1 MMPEA
6 YFNLADAYQRMNQPD
21 DAAEAYR
28 TIVNEF
34 PSSDRMAPALAEL
47 GQLLLEGQ
55 EYSEARTIFE
65 ELADTDERF
74 RQEAYLGIGRAALGL
89 GDTGSARQY
98 FERVLSINQSNDAA
112 RAGLGKVLLA
122 DGRPDEA
129 RRLFSMV
136 ANENNTAVGAEAQY
150 LLAMSYQEAGNNEQ
164 ALEEYAK
171 VRVLFE
177 AYDVW
182 VAEAQ
187 YKTAE
192 IYIREGRRGDA
203 RSLLASILENYPGT
217 AGAEKAQELL
227 NQN

>member
-1 MMPEA
+1 MM
-6 YFNLADAYQRMNQPD
+6 QPKH
-21 DAAEAYR
+21 
-28 TIVNEF
+28 TG
-34 PSSDRMAPALAEL
+34 PSSMSFLIRTEWRPHLQNWGRSLLKGKSTLKPAQYLKSSPKPIRDSDRKH
-47 GQLLLEGQ
+47 
-55 EYSEARTIFE
+55 
-65 ELADTDERF
+65 
-74 RQEAYLGIGRAALGL
+74 
-89 GDTGSARQY
+89 
-98 FERVLSINQSNDAA
+98 FERVLSINEGNDAA

-150 LLAMSYQEAGNNEQ
+150 LLASSYQENGDFEQ
-164 ALEEYAK
+164 ALEEYSK
-171 VRVLFE
+171 VNVLFE

-203 RSLLASILENYPGT
+203 LSLLTSIVETYPGT

-227 NQN
+227 NQNQ